1 MEKQQIIKYVK
12 IGLLIAGGIF
22 AVKFIRKQIKLRKL
36 KGQFGD
42 YNTLIDNNKGNVGG
56 VSLPQD
62 TNIQWSPRSSAEALR
77 DAMKGLGTDE
87 ETIWATL
94 EPLSK
99 DQRAK
104 VRNYFNTYFANGQNL
119 FQWFASDLGS
129 SDLAKAKSYFN

>member
-1 MEKQQIIKYVK
+1 MEKEQIIKYVK
-12 IGLLIAGGIF
+12 IGLFIAGGF
-22 AVKFIRKQIKLRKL
+22 FLVKFIRKQIKLRKL

-42 YNTLIDNNKGNVGG
+42 YNTIIDNNKGNVGG
-56 VSLPQD
+56 VSLPVD

-77 DAMKGLGTDE
+77 DAMKGWGTNE
-87 ETIWATL
+87 EAIWTTL
-94 EPLSK
+94 EPLSA

-104 VRNYFNTYFANGQNL
+104 VRNYFNTYFADGSNL